1 LPFAAANTKQYATQ
15 WKHLRHTVGVGTPDT
30 PADPI
35 TATSN
40 QDAMLQIPLL
50 PEFAFSS
57 TGDQVRVT
65 LTAARPLEPGCWAYA
80 NVLLAADLD
89 SVHRWAACAVL

>member
-1 LPFAAANTKQYATQ
+1 MPFAAANTKQFAKQ
-15 WKHLRHTVGVGTPDT
+15 WKHIRHTVGVGTPDM

-50 PEFAFSS
+50 PEFAFSPI
-57 TGDQVRVT
+57 GDQVR
-65 LTAARPLEPGCWAYA
+65 
-80 NVLLAADLD
+80 LAQRSPQLD
-89 SVHRWAACAVL
+89 C